1 MLRISRT
8 NIGPVGLWWYTVDRW
23 MLFGLI
29 LLGFIG
35 LFFSLAV
42 SPAEAISIKTDTY
55 FFLTRHLIYCF
66 ISLFFLIIISIL
78 PAGKIRKLSLI
89 IFIGSLIGIFL
100 TLTVGINSGGASRW
114 LPIFGFTIQ
123 PSEFLKPS
131 LVIVVSWF
139 LARARIEGN
148 TSLQI
153 IPAILLFLSI
163 FLLLQQPDVGQTI
176 LIIITVMGL
185 MFFNGLPWK
194 IVIGLISFSILGGI
208 FLYFN
213 FSHVSLRVDN
223 WVSAW
228 FNSDSLESRP
238 TQMSSAIDA
247 FENGGLFGQGIGEG
261 WMKYNLPDAYTDFI
275 FAAVAEE
282 GGLFFILLIILIYG
296 FIIIRGFSKI
306 QTLNNYFNQ
315 LAASGLLLIFGLQ
328 TLFHMAVNL
337 SLVPAKGMTLPF
349 ISYGGSSIM
358 ALGICMGMF
367 LSLTKKDDPRI
378 KSKNSDLNYS
388 GIQF

>member
-8 NIGPVGLWWYTVDRW
+8 NIGPIGLWWYTVDRW

>member
-8 NIGPVGLWWYTVDRW
+8 NIGPIGLWWYTVDRW

-29 LLGFIG
+29 LLGLIG

-66 ISLFFLIIISIL
+66 ISLFFLICISIL
-78 PAGKIRKLSLI
+78 PSDKTRKLSLLVFI
-89 IFIGSLIGIFL
+89 ISLIGIFL
-100 TLTVGINSGGASRW
+100 TLVIGINSGGASRW

-131 LVIVVSWF
+131 LVMVVSWF
-139 LARARIEGN
+139 LARSRIEEN
-148 TSLQI
+148 SFLQI
-153 IPAILLFLSI
+153 IPATLLFLSV

-185 MFFNGLPWK
+185 MFFNGLPWEV
-194 IVIGLISFSILGGI
+194 VISLISVSILGAV

-223 WVSAW
+223 WLNAW
-228 FNSDSLESRP
+228 FYPDSLESRP

-306 QTLNNYFNQ
+306 QILNNYFNQ

-328 TLFHMAVNL
+328 ALFHMAVNL

-378 KSKNSDLNYS
+378 KSKNSNLNYS

>member
-8 NIGPVGLWWYTVDRW
+8 NIGPIGLWWYTVDRW

-66 ISLFFLIIISIL
+66 ISLFFLIVISIL

-223 WVSAW
+223 WVIAW

>member
-66 ISLFFLIIISIL
+66 ISLFFLIVVSIL

-89 IFIGSLIGIFL
+89 ILIGSLIGIFL

-139 LARARIEGN
+139 LARARLEGN

-223 WVSAW
+223 WVNAW

>member
-8 NIGPVGLWWYTVDRW
+8 NMGPVGLWWYTVDRW

-29 LLGFIG
+29 ILGCIG

-55 FFLTRHLIYCF
+55 FFLTRHFIYCC
-66 ISLFFLIIISIL
+66 ISLFFLIFISIL
-78 PAGKIRKLSLI
+78 SPDKIRKLSLL
-89 IFIGSLIGIFL
+89 IFLFSFVGVFL
-100 TLTVGINSGGASRW
+100 TLIIGVNSGGASRW
-114 LPIFGFTIQ
+114 LPIFGLTIQ

-131 LVIVVSWF
+131 IVIVISWF
-139 LARARIEGN
+139 LARSRIEEN
-148 TSLQI
+148 NWLQI
-153 IPAILLFLSI
+153 IPIILLFLTV

-176 LIIITVMGL
+176 LIIFAVMGL

-194 IVIGLISFSILGGI
+194 VVFGLFSFSILGGF
-208 FLYFN
+208 FLYLN

-223 WVSAW
+223 WLNAW
-228 FNSDSLESRP
+228 FNTESLDSRP

-282 GGLFFILLIILIYG
+282 GGLFFILSIILIYG

-306 QTLNNYFNQ
+306 QLLSNYFNQ

-367 LSLTKKDDPRI
+367 LSLTKKDDPRTMS
-378 KSKNSDLNYS
+378 KSSELNYS
-388 GIQF
+388 GVQF

>member
-1 MLRISRT
+1 MLRVSRT
-8 NIGPVGLWWYTVDRW
+8 NIGPLGLWWYTVDRW

-29 LLGFIG
+29 ILGCVG

-42 SPAEAISIKTDTY
+42 SPAEAISIKTSTY
-55 FFLTRHLIYCF
+55 FFLTRHFIYCC
-66 ISLFFLIIISIL
+66 ISLFCLIFISIL
-78 PAGKIRKLSLI
+78 PPDKTRKLSLL
-89 IFIGSLIGIFL
+89 IFLFSLAGIFL
-100 TLTVGINSGGASRW
+100 TLTIGINSGGASRW

-131 LVIVVSWF
+131 LIMIVAWF
-139 LARARIEGN
+139 LARSRIERNN
-148 TSLQI
+148 TLQI
-153 IPAILLFLSI
+153 IPILLLFFSI
-163 FLLLQQPDVGQTI
+163 ILLLLQPDVGQSI
-176 LIIITVMGL
+176 LLFISVIGL

-194 IVIGLISFSILGGI
+194 VVFGLGTFSIVGAV

-223 WVSAW
+223 WLNAW
-228 FNSDSLESRP
+228 FNPELLDSRP
-238 TQMSSAIDA
+238 TQASSAIDA

-282 GGLFFILLIILIYG
+282 GGLLVILLIILVYG
-296 FIIIRGFSKI
+296 FLIIRGFSKI

-315 LAASGLLLIFGLQ
+315 LSASGLLLIFGLQ

-337 SLVPAKGMTLPF
+337 SLIPAKGMTLPF
-349 ISYGGSSIM
+349 ISYGGSSIV

-367 LSLTKKDDPRI
+367 LSLTKKDDPRSR
-378 KSKNSDLNYS
+378 SKNSELNYT

>member
-66 ISLFFLIIISIL
+66 ISLFFLIVISIL

-223 WVSAW
+223 WVNAW

>member
-66 ISLFFLIIISIL
+66 ISLFFLIVVSIL
-78 PAGKIRKLSLI
+78 PSGKIRKLSLI

-114 LPIFGFTIQ
+114 LPVFGFTIQ

-139 LARARIEGN
+139 LARARLEGN

-223 WVSAW
+223 WVNAW

>member
-66 ISLFFLIIISIL
+66 ISLFFLIFVSIL

-89 IFIGSLIGIFL
+89 IFMGSLIGIFL

-139 LARARIEGN
+139 LARARLEGN

-223 WVSAW
+223 WVNAW

>member
-66 ISLFFLIIISIL
+66 ISLFFLIVVSIL

-139 LARARIEGN
+139 LARARLEGN

-223 WVSAW
+223 WVNAW

-306 QTLNNYFNQ
+306 QTLSNYFNQ

>member
-66 ISLFFLIIISIL
+66 ISLFFLIVVSIL

-153 IPAILLFLSI
+153 IPAILLLLSI

-223 WVSAW
+223 WVNAW

>member
-66 ISLFFLIIISIL
+66 ISLFFLIVISIL

-148 TSLQI
+148 ASLQI

>member
-66 ISLFFLIIISIL
+66 ISLFFLIVVSIL

-153 IPAILLFLSI
+153 IPAILLLLSI

-194 IVIGLISFSILGGI
+194 IVIGLVSFSILGGI

-223 WVSAW
+223 WVNAW

>member
-8 NIGPVGLWWYTVDRW
+8 NIGPIGLWWYTVDRW

-148 TSLQI
+148 TPLQI

-378 KSKNSDLNYS
+378 KSQNSDLNYS

>member
-8 NIGPVGLWWYTVDRW
+8 NIGPIGLWWYTVDRW

-29 LLGFIG
+29 LLGLIG

-66 ISLFFLIIISIL
+66 ISLLFLICISIL
-78 PAGKIRKLSLI
+78 PSDKTRKLSLLVFI
-89 IFIGSLIGIFL
+89 ISLIGIFL
-100 TLTVGINSGGASRW
+100 TLIIGINSGGASRW

-131 LVIVVSWF
+131 LVMVVAWF
-139 LARARIEGN
+139 LARSRIEEN
-148 TSLQI
+148 SFLQI
-153 IPAILLFLSI
+153 IPATLLFLCV

-194 IVIGLISFSILGGI
+194 VVISLISFSILGAV

-223 WVSAW
+223 WLNAW
-228 FNSDSLESRP
+228 FYPDSLESRP

-306 QTLNNYFNQ
+306 QILNNYFNQ

-328 TLFHMAVNL
+328 ALFHMAVNL

>member
-66 ISLFFLIIISIL
+66 ISLFFLIVVSIL
-78 PAGKIRKLSLI
+78 PSGKIRKLSLI

-139 LARARIEGN
+139 LARARLEGN

-153 IPAILLFLSI
+153 IPAILLLLSI

-223 WVSAW
+223 WVNAW

>member
-42 SPAEAISIKTDTY
+42 SPAEAISIKTDTN

-66 ISLFFLIIISIL
+66 ISLFFLIVISIL

-89 IFIGSLIGIFL
+89 IFMGSLIGIFL

-223 WVSAW
+223 WVNAW

>member
-1 MLRISRT
+1 M
-8 NIGPVGLWWYTVDRW
+8 GPVGLWWYTVDRW

-29 LLGFIG
+29 ILGCIG

-55 FFLTRHLIYCF
+55 FFLTRHLIYCCV
-66 ISLFFLIIISIL
+66 SLFFLIFISIL
-78 PAGKIRKLSLI
+78 SPHITRKLSLL
-89 IFIGSLIGIFL
+89 IFFLSLIGVFL
-100 TLTVGINSGGASRW
+100 TLIIGINSGGASRW
-114 LPIFGFTIQ
+114 LPFFGFTIQ

-131 LVIVVSWF
+131 LIVVIAWF
-139 LARARIEGN
+139 LARSQIEN
-148 TSLQI
+148 NKWIQLIPFFLISLTV
-153 IPAILLFLSI
+153 
-163 FLLLQQPDVGQTI
+163 FLLLQQPDIGQTV
-176 LIIITVMGL
+176 LIVLTVMGL

-194 IVIGLISFSILGGI
+194 IVIGLVSSGILGFI

-223 WVSAW
+223 WLNVW
-228 FNSDSLESRP
+228 FNPESLDSRP
-238 TQMSSAIDA
+238 TQISSAIDA

-282 GGLFFILLIILIYG
+282 GGLFIILLIIFVYG
-296 FIIIRGFSKI
+296 FLIMRGFSKI
-306 QTLNNYFNQ
+306 LGLRNYFNQ

-367 LSLTKKDDPRI
+367 LSLTKKDNPRV
-378 KSKNSDLNYS
+378 KQEKTEFNYS

>member
-66 ISLFFLIIISIL
+66 ISLFFLIVVSIL

-89 IFIGSLIGIFL
+89 IFMGSLIGIFL

-223 WVSAW
+223 WVNAW
-228 FNSDSLESRP
+228 INSDSLESSP

>member
-66 ISLFFLIIISIL
+66 ISLFFLIVVSIL

-139 LARARIEGN
+139 LARARLEGN

-194 IVIGLISFSILGGI
+194 IVIGLISFSILGGV

-223 WVSAW
+223 WVNAW

-306 QTLNNYFNQ
+306 QTLSNYFNQ

>member
-66 ISLFFLIIISIL
+66 ISLFFLIVVSIL
-78 PAGKIRKLSLI
+78 PSGKIRKLSLI

-139 LARARIEGN
+139 LARARLEGN

-176 LIIITVMGL
+176 LIIISVMGL

-223 WVSAW
+223 WVNAW

>member
-66 ISLFFLIIISIL
+66 ISVFFLIVISIL

-223 WVSAW
+223 WVNAW

>member
-66 ISLFFLIIISIL
+66 ISLFFLIVVSIL

-139 LARARIEGN
+139 LARARLEGN

-223 WVSAW
+223 WANAW

>member
-1 MLRISRT
+1 
-8 NIGPVGLWWYTVDRW
+8 

-78 PAGKIRKLSLI
+78 PAEKIRKLSLI

-223 WVSAW
+223 WVNAW